1 MSEVAIK
8 NQSEACSAGCDSKNT
23 QDQIQEN
30 EKESDDSETE
40 GADDVNE
47 DSEVDEVVGVDKQD
61 CVSSSAHGDEDIDE
75 DSESLDPRIQAGH
88 IKIHTYLHIKTLLS
102 RYLLAI
108 KNCIVFP
115 LHYDIIL

>member
-8 NQSEACSAGCDSKNT
+8 NQSEASSAGCDSKNT

-61 CVSSSAHGDEDIDE
+61 CVSSSAH
-75 DSESLDPRIQAGH
+75 R
-88 IKIHTYLHIKTLLS
+88 
-102 RYLLAI
+102 
-108 KNCIVFP
+108 NCSV
-115 LHYDIIL
+115 D